1 MTINNQDLLL
11 LIGRPN
17 RKLRGFVPE
26 IKEWHA
32 QGISVRAMHRMLQ
45 LRGETADYQSVY
57 REVQKIK
64 ATTLAISKEPAI
76 SEVVVETDDEKK
88 RAEAIAKG
96 VALFDE
102 LVAKGIGN
110 PLFKKTR
117 EREEAAARQAGIEQK
132 L

>member
-1 MTINNQDLLL
+1 MTINNHDLLL

-64 ATTLAISKEPAI
+64 ETKPSDPRKTPDP
-76 SEVVVETDDEKK
+76 VVTSTPVEQAPK
-88 RAEAIAKG
+88 RVLNPNA
-96 VALFDE
+96 FDE
-102 LVAKGIGN
+102 AVAAGAGN
-110 PLFKKTR
+110 PLFKRFNKP
-117 EREEAAARQAGIEQK
+117 
-132 L
+132 